1 MRSFG
6 TAAKFTVAGG
16 SLRIDANLVP
26 F

>member
-16 SLRIDANLVP
+16 SLCIDANLVP